1 MRKRI
6 IFIVIIIVAL
16 IATFGYLERVPV
28 FRFLTVLMEKMGYSA
43 LRVQTKEV
51 EFLSGN
57 LQLRGSL
64 YTPGPFIYKFPTIVI
79 CHGGTRLGRRL
90 AMYVVVAQELAKR
103 GYVVL
108 TFDFRGIGDSE
119 NPHRFETFADL
130 DFGQD
135 ISAALTYL
143 SGLKQVDPS
152 QFYVVGHS
160 FGAGVAVMSGIRDF
174 RVKRVVSISPGRNT
188 KQRFFGKDAPD
199 PDWPS
204 RRMSEDMDIH
214 PPIPRAIFDPHLKDY
229 VAEAILDYP
238 VHPPVLLVDGAYED
252 KEDLIFLKDVAEKMT
267 EPKGYVTIQAADHYF
282 GTKRDQDGSSG
293 AIRYNITV
301 MNALVTAIDQWF
313 RGKTSVN
320 P

>member
-1 MRKRI
+1 MTKRI
-6 IFIVIIIVAL
+6 ILIVSVMLAL
-16 IATFGYLERVPV
+16 IVVVGY
-28 FRFLTVLMEKMGYSA
+28 TV
-43 LRVQTKEV
+43 RVQIFRASTALLQKTGYDPVQVHTTEV

-64 YTPGPFIYKFPTIVI
+64 YTPGTFIRKFPTIVI

-90 AMYVVVAQELAKR
+90 AFYVVMAQELAKR

-119 NPHRFETFADL
+119 NPRRFETFADL
-130 DFGQD
+130 DFVQD
-135 ISAALTYL
+135 VSAALTYL

-152 QFYVVGHS
+152 QLYVVGHS

-188 KQRFFGKDAPD
+188 KQQFFGKDAPD

-238 VHPPVLLVDGAYED
+238 VHPPVLLVDGAAEND
-252 KEDLIFLKDVAEKMT
+252 EDLMFLKDVYEKMT
-267 EPKGYVTIQAADHYF
+267 EPKGYITIQSADHYF
-282 GTKRDQDGSSG
+282 GTKINQDGSSG
-293 AIRYNITV
+293 KIPYDVSV
-301 MNALVTAIDQWF
+301 MNELVKAIDHWF
-313 RGKTSVN
+313 QGK
-320 P
+320 PL

>member
-1 MRKRI
+1 MGKRI
-6 IFIVIIIVAL
+6 ILLIIFSLALLGVI
-16 IATFGYLERVPV
+16 GYIQRVQV
-28 FRFLTVLMEKMGYSA
+28 FRTLTALFQKMGYTPI
-43 LRVQTKEV
+43 RVQTTEV

-64 YTPGPFIYKFPTIVI
+64 YTPGTFIRKFPTIVI
-79 CHGGTRLGRRL
+79 CHGGTRLGRQL
-90 AMYVVVAQELAKR
+90 AFYVIMAQELAKR

-130 DFGQD
+130 DFVQD
-135 ISAALTYL
+135 VSAALTYL
-143 SGLKQVDPS
+143 SSLTQVNPS

-214 PPIPRAIFDPHLKDY
+214 PPIPRTIFDPHLKDY

-252 KEDLIFLKDVAEKMT
+252 KEDLIFLKDVSEKMT

-282 GTKRDQDGSSG
+282 GTKRDQEGSSG
-293 AIRYNITV
+293 AIHYNVTV
-301 MNALVTAIDQWF
+301 MNELVTVIDQWF
-313 RGKTSVN
+313 RNKR